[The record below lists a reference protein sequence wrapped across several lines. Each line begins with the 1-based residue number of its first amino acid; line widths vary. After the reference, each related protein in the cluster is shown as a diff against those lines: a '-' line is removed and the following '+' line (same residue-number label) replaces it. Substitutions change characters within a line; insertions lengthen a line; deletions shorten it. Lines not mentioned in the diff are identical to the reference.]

1 MGSRFRLKCETEA
14 LCDRRMS
21 EESYAQFEAMLDRAM
36 KGSGDSQ
43 PKSLLKGKNT
53 VRSTLYLW
61 WPSCE
66 AGLSRVDMS
75 VSCHEPCH
83 AASSQDGS
91 PTAFE
96 LSESVALLQLFMSMP
111 MPAFAS

>member
-1 MGSRFRLKCETEA
+1 
-14 LCDRRMS
+14 MS

-53 VRSTLYLW
+53 VRSILCLC

-66 AGLSRVDMS
+66 AGLSRVDMPL
-75 VSCHEPCH
+75 SCHEPCH
-83 AASSQDGS
+83 AALSQHGSS
-91 PTAFE
+91 TAFE
-96 LSESVALLQLFMSMP
+96 LSESVALQQMFMSMP
-111 MPAFAS
+111 MPCIRIIGL